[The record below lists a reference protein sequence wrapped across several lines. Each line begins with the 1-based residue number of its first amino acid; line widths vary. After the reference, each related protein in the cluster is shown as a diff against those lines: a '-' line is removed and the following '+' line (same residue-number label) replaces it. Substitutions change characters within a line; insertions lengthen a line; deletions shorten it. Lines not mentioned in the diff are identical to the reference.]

1 MRKIKRLA
9 AAILTAALALSLI
22 VVPASA
28 APGSFSDVSDKNT
41 AVNADI
47 LRLMGVVSGTGGNM
61 FKPYDTL
68 TRAQFCVMM
77 VNFLQKGEETPRYA
91 TRTIFSDVRGGHWAR
106 SYINLAATYCPIKE
120 GEKEIPLISGVG
132 DGRFMPDDEITLAEA
147 ATILLRA
154 LKYTSEQAG
163 AVWPQGYMDLAK
175 SIGLTEGVS
184 AGTYENISRGQ
195 AAQLFVNAL
204 KCKTA
209 EGKVYYETIGSKVEK
224 KTIVLAVGVSTDDGS
239 STGAIRTTSSK
250 NSEAYLPAHGD
261 GNPTSLQGKRGD
273 LVLDENEEIITF
285 VPDDSTAITIT
296 LNGDAQAA
304 YVKGSNGQQYTISA
318 DATVFTG
325 TGGEGKGWLDSYKS
339 LPSGTQ
345 ITMYS
350 EKGKITAIYSTTST
364 TTIDSDAVVIM
375 DHATTAT
382 FHALTGGVT
391 NFNIVKDRQSI
402 RLNQI
407 KPYDVVTY
415 DQISNTLVVSDLR
428 MTAVYT
434 DPQPSPKTPTKLRLI
449 SGGQEIDVLQSAWDT
464 IGDIKPG
471 DSVSLLLTADGK
483 VAGIVKPTPQA
494 RSTAIGVI
502 EGGSVSI
509 YLPNGSTMSLGKVSN
524 ASGIQNGQPV
534 IVSAARD
541 SFTVSRLPDKRAPG
555 SFDLNKL
562 KLGDLTVSSS
572 VRIYEQVQGGNVT
585 AVSRGDLAMETIP
598 VDQIASYH
606 VNSANIVDYII
617 LTNVTGSA
625 YIYGMMVGGYV
636 VVEEATPGTDAWTD
650 KDGKEHEAVPP
661 TPEKTRYGWYLRSGT
676 QEIEF
681 SSATSYRG
689 SSGDMVGVVV
699 GKDRKGSNTI
709 KEVVKLTA
717 VKAEGSDFFESQG
730 ETYVTVKGQTY
741 RISSGVECYYNR
753 TGNKVAK
760 ENWLTDANR
769 LDAIQTYSDSFTLYV
784 DPIGQQVRIIV
795 AN

>member
-28 APGSFSDVSDKNT
+28 APGSFSDVTDQTT

-209 EGKVYYETIGSKVEK
+209 EGKAYYETIGSKVEK

-636 VVEEATPGTDAWTD
+636 SEPVTGDSWISGD
-650 KDGKEHEAVPP
+650 KDDKDDEP
-661 TPEKTRYGWYLRSGT
+661 KTEERYTWRLRRSG
-676 QEIEF
+676 EDIEF